1 MNCYMFQLTISPGAH
16 DRLRQLNKEYGP
28 LLATVAGRI
37 DGLRGIEKWVLGDTY
52 VERIDFDGEFAD
64 FARQLS
70 ADKEVRQFLRSVDGC
85 FTQSLKEMT
94 DRAMSCLQTLPG

>member
-1 MNCYMFQLTISPGAH
+1 MTCYMFQLTIAPGAH
-16 DRLRQLNKEYGP
+16 DRLRQLNEEYGP
-28 LLATVAGRI
+28 RLATVAGGI

-70 ADKEVRQFLRSVDGC
+70 ADQEVRQFLRSVDGC

-94 DRAMSCLQTLPG
+94 DRAMGCLQTLPG

>member
-1 MNCYMFQLTISPGAH
+1 MTCYMFQLTIAPGAH
-16 DRLRQLNKEYGP
+16 DRLRQLNEEYGP
-28 LLATVAGRI
+28 LLAKVASGI
-37 DGLRGIEKWVLGDTY
+37 GGLHGIEKWVLGDTY

-70 ADKEVRQFLRSVDGC
+70 ADKGVRQFLRSVDGC
-85 FTQSLKEMT
+85 FTQSLEEMT

>member
-1 MNCYMFQLTISPGAH
+1 MTCYMFQLTISPGAH
-16 DRLRQLNKEYGP
+16 GRLRQLNEEYGP
-28 LLATVAGRI
+28 LLAKVASGI
-37 DGLRGIEKWVLGDTY
+37 EGLHGIEKWMLGDTY

-85 FTQSLKEMT
+85 FTQSLKDMT
-94 DRAMSCLQTLPG
+94 SRAMSRLQALPG

>member
-1 MNCYMFQLTISPGAH
+1 MTCYMFQLTISPGAR
-16 DRLRQLNKEYGP
+16 DRLRQLNEEYGP
-28 LLATVAGRI
+28 LLATVASGI
-37 DGLRGIEKWVLGDTY
+37 EGLRGIEKWVLGDTY

-94 DRAMSCLQTLPG
+94 GRAMSRLQALPG

>member
-1 MNCYMFQLTISPGAH
+1 MTCYMFQLTISSGAH
-16 DRLRQLNKEYGP
+16 GRLRQLNEEYGP
-28 LLATVAGRI
+28 ILAKVAGAI

-94 DRAMSCLQTLPG
+94 DRAMTCLQALPG

>member
-1 MNCYMFQLTISPGAH
+1 MTCYMFQLTIAPGAH
-16 DRLRQLNKEYGP
+16 DRLRQLNEEYGP
-28 LLATVAGRI
+28 LLATVTGGI
-37 DGLRGIEKWVLGDTY
+37 DSLRGIEKWVLGDTY

-70 ADKEVRQFLRSVDGC
+70 ADKEVRQFLRSVDEC